1 MRFDRAKVLP
11 EAGVPDSF
19 SHGDGLRIGNGEGD
33 GARTRNLWIDNPL
46 L

>member
-1 MRFDRAKVLP
+1 
-11 EAGVPDSF
+11 
-19 SHGDGLRIGNGEGD
+19 LRIGNGEGD